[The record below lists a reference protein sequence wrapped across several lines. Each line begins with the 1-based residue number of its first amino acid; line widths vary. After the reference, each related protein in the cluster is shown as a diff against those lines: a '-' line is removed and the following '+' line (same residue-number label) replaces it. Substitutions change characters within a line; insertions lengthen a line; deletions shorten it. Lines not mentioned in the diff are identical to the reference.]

1 MQGKPNPKIKHLVKF
16 EFHSSQYRITMEGS
30 AQPDGSG
37 GGWGGRKGPDHKHI
51 THTFGH
57 LIIRE
62 FLIYSR
68 FSWDQQSKGNDS
80 T

>member
-37 GGWGGRKGPDHKHI
+37 GGWGGRKGQI
-51 THTFGH
+51 INISLTHLDT
-57 LIIRE
+57 
-62 FLIYSR
+62 
-68 FSWDQQSKGNDS
+68 
-80 T
+80 